1 MYNCTQQGY
10 IYIYIYISNILLMC
24 IFTDITDNKDQ
35 KYADNSEK
43 KMFVCEN
50 KTLIL
55 CVCAIAIFWGQICSQ
70 KLDKPD
76 KI

>member
-1 MYNCTQQGY
+1 
-10 IYIYIYISNILLMC
+10 MC
-24 IFTDITDNKDQ
+24 IFTDITDNKGQ
-35 KYADNSEK
+35 KYADNSE